1 MKLKSLLAI
10 RIMLLRK
17 LGFIFN
23 TQTIAP
29 LVDERGVDLQ
39 PNTLTQIAIQ
49 ENKINRLPSPYLSKC
64 YSTWDQSDYPEIK
77 DQQPYLDYTVA
88 VSDAKN
94 DFDIYNI
101 FGNSELLLTRFSAM

>member
-1 MKLKSLLAI
+1 M
-10 RIMLLRK
+10 RVV
-17 LGFIFN
+17 FIFY

-49 ENKINRLPSPYLSKC
+49 ENKINRLPRPYLSKC
-64 YSTWDQSDYPEIK
+64 YSTWDQSDYPEIT

-88 VSDAKN
+88 VSDVKN
-94 DFDIYNI
+94 AGVNI
-101 FGNSELLLTRFSAM
+101 LPFNLYFIREKFLKK

>member
-17 LGFIFN
+17 LGFIFY

-49 ENKINRLPSPYLSKC
+49 ENKINRLSSPYLSKC
-64 YSTWDQSDYPEIK
+64 YSTWDQSDYPEIT

-88 VSDAKN
+88 VSDAIN
-94 DFDIYNI
+94 D
-101 FGNSELLLTRFSAM
+101 